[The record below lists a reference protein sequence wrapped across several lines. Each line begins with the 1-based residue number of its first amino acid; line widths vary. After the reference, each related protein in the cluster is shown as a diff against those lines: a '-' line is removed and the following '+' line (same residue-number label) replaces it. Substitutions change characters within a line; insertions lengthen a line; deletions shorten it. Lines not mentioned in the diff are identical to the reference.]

1 MPEPG
6 GPTLELL
13 LDIASGRLG
22 SGRMGKGV
30 WLDFPEQVFRDLPQD
45 ERNRL
50 PERFAESQSNE
61 EKAFLAS
68 MLLASDDHEIFLML
82 VGDPVGQVV
91 IRRQSWSARQN
102 QDHTSE
108 LQSLLRIS
116 YAVFCLK
123 KKTRTTHTNAQ

>member
-1 MPEPG
+1 
-6 GPTLELL
+6 
-13 LDIASGRLG
+13 
-22 SGRMGKGV
+22 MGKGV

-91 IRRQSWSARQN
+91 IRSQSWSARQN
-102 QDHTSE
+102 QLYIRSE
-108 LQSLLRIS
+108 ERRAGKECGSTCRSRWSTVYVQTN
-116 YAVFCLK
+116 
-123 KKTRTTHTNAQ
+123 KTR

>member
-1 MPEPG
+1 
-6 GPTLELL
+6 
-13 LDIASGRLG
+13 
-22 SGRMGKGV
+22 MGKGV
-30 WLDFPEQVFRDLPQD
+30 WLDFPEQVFPDLPQD

-91 IRRQSWSARQN
+91 IRSKSWSARQN
-102 QDHTSE
+102 QLTIRRSHGQDTASYE
-108 LQSLLRIS
+108 INPRVIRRLR
-116 YAVFCLK
+116 
-123 KKTRTTHTNAQ
+123 NGQ